1 MAVRGVD
8 EEAYLLDKIT
18 KPVGLLLWAA
28 TCRAGGRKVTCVV
41 NLGKKKKPVHCIR
54 LGLSAVVLRMIRSIR
69 QSDSS

>member
-8 EEAYLLDKIT
+8 EEAYLLDKIA

-41 NLGKKKKPVHCIR
+41 NLGKKKN
-54 LGLSAVVLRMIRSIR
+54 LSTVYVWVYLP
-69 QSDSS
+69 SSYA